1 MHTKALI
8 CNSCNNLFV
17 WFSAI
22 CKHYDGVI
30 LPEVKDHKRFNVNA
44 NVGFG
49 TKAKNKFFRLFKAR
63 KEKESSAPSSE
74 EQGLTD
80 YKLLSHSHHVELR
93 KNALTTYLG
102 SLWDTLYGPESMG
115 DPVNVVRTVHAIYA
129 TLDDSC
135 VFFNWN
141 QMDWK
146 LSETTDVSC
155 LN

>member
-1 MHTKALI
+1 MK
-8 CNSCNNLFV
+8 
-17 WFSAI
+17 
-22 CKHYDGVI
+22 
-30 LPEVKDHKRFNVNA
+30 
-44 NVGFG
+44 
-49 TKAKNKFFRLFKAR
+49 KFIGLFKAR
-63 KEKESSAPSSE
+63 KEKESSASSSE

-93 KNALTTYLG
+93 KNALTTYLD
-102 SLWDTLYGPESMG
+102 SLWDTLYGPESMD

-146 LSETTDVSC
+146 LSETTDVSY
-155 LN
+155 LNLLFVHHVSHFMTHVFVILYYCRQCMSYLHLQFHLSSTQLLPILGPIFY